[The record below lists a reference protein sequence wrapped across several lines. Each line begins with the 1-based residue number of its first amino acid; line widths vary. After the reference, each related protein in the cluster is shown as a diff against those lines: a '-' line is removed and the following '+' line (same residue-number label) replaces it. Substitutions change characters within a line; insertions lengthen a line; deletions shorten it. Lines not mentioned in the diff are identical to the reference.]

1 MRANRQEEMT
11 ALQEQLKDVRLKADS
26 EVRKQLRKALAFIP
40 YLTLALTFLPTLTLT

>member
-26 EVRKQLRKALAFIP
+26 EVADLQERQRNSKMDP
-40 YLTLALTFLPTLTLT
+40 WTTLVPET